1 MIRSSNPALKPFE
14 QPQRWDDLQ
23 AAPGG
28 KAKAEPGV
36 MTLGGTIQAS
46 AIQMGCALGGAFVT
60 WIGMNQGWIPLQIGS
75 AGIVLGLFAVLF
87 IGGMIMARSP
97 QISIVVGPILSAL
110 YGGFAGM
117 ASFFVAWS
125 LGAQLEANAGLIGA
139 TEPLTRDQAIARGA
153 GVVLNAI
160 LLTFGVVLSL
170 LALFTFGKF
179 RLSGTAMKIISTLI
193 MAVMFTYVAGLV
205 MRMLG
210 FGGMPLIHE
219 AGPVGIAFSG
229 FVVVL
234 ASFNVLM
241 SFQTIEMGVQNRF
254 PKHFEWYAGYAL
266 VTAVIWLYIEIL
278 YLLYKL
284 YLMFGRE

>member
-1 MIRSSNPALKPFE
+1 MLKSSNPALKPFE
-14 QPQRWDDLQ
+14 QPQRWDDVQ
-23 AAPGG
+23 TAPGG

-46 AIQMGCALGGAFVT
+46 AIQMGCALGGAFLT
-60 WIGMNQGWIPLQIGS
+60 WIGMNQGWIPLEAGS
-75 AGIVLGLFAVLF
+75 VGIVLGLFAVLF
-87 IGGMIMARSP
+87 IGGIFMRKSP
-97 QISIVVGPILSAL
+97 QLSIVLGPILSAL

-117 ASFFVAWS
+117 ASFFVAWA
-125 LGAQLEANAGLIGA
+125 LGSQLAANPGLINA
-139 TEPLTRDQAIARGA
+139 ADDLTRDQVIARGA

-179 RLSGTAMKIISTLI
+179 RLSGTAMKIVATLT
-193 MAVMFTYVAGLV
+193 MAIMFTYVAGMV
-205 MRMLG
+205 MRLLG

-229 FVVVL
+229 FVVIV

>member
-1 MIRSSNPALKPFE
+1 MLKSSNPALKPFE
-14 QPQRWDDLQ
+14 QPQRWDDLH

-46 AIQMGCALGGAFVT
+46 AIQMGCALGGAFLM
-60 WIGMNQGWIPLQIGS
+60 WIGMNQGWIPLAFGS

-87 IGGMIMARSP
+87 IGGMIMAKSP
-97 QISIVVGPILSAL
+97 QISIVLGPILSAL

-117 ASFFVAWS
+117 ASFFVAWALGS
-125 LGAQLEANAGLIGA
+125 QIEANPGLLGAEALSHQEAV
-139 TEPLTRDQAIARGA
+139 ARGA

-179 RLSGTAMKIISTLI
+179 RLSGTAMKVISTLI

-210 FGGMPLIHE
+210 FGGIPLIHE

-229 FVVVL
+229 FVVIL

-241 SFQTIEMGVQNRF
+241 SFQTIEMGVKNRF

-284 YLMFGRE
+284 YLMFGRN